1 MTKRRNFSDKFK
13 ASVALEALRGDKTVQ
28 EIAAKRQLHPTQVS
42 TWKRQAIE
50 GMANVF
56 SDKVKK
62 AENKDDEIK
71 ELHAKIGQLAVEND
85 FLSQGAKAMSPSER
99 REMIR
104 KDNTDLSLTR
114 QCKLLKI
121 SRSSIY
127 YTPVDFDQA
136 TIELMHEIDRI
147 FTKYP
152 FFGSRQIAAYLPQSG
167 FAAGRH
173 RVRRLMAIMGLQAI
187 YKGPN
192 TSKKHPQ
199 HKIWPYLLR
208 KLSITRPN
216 HVWCSDITYIPV
228 KNGFLYL
235 VAIMDWATRKVLSWR
250 LSNTMDAS
258 FCVEALDEAIA
269 KYGKPEIMNT
279 DQGSQY
285 TGADWI
291 TTLTKADIK
300 ISMDGRGRYLDNIF
314 IERLW
319 RSLKQEA
326 VYLHEITNGFQAKQI
341 IDDWIGFYN
350 SERPHTA
357 LDKQTPDTA
366 YFRQAEIQKAA

>member
-1 MTKRRNFSDKFK
+1 
-13 ASVALEALRGDKTVQ
+13 
-28 EIAAKRQLHPTQVS
+28 
-42 TWKRQAIE
+42 
-50 GMANVF
+50 
-56 SDKVKK
+56 
-62 AENKDDEIK
+62 
-71 ELHAKIGQLAVEND
+71 
-85 FLSQGAKAMSPSER
+85 MSPSER

-114 QCKLLKI
+114 QCQLLKI
-121 SRSSIY
+121 SRFSIY
-127 YTPVDFDQA
+127 YTPVGFDQA
-136 TIELMHEIDRI
+136 TIDLMHEIDRI

-152 FFGSRQIAAYLPQSG
+152 YFGRRQITAYLPQSG

-173 RVRRLMAIMGLQAI
+173 RVRRLMAIMELQAI

-199 HKIWPYLLR
+199 HKIWPYPLR
-208 KLSITRPN
+208 KLSIKWPN

-235 VAIMDWATRKVLSWR
+235 VAIMDWATRKSLSCR
-250 LSNTMDAS
+250 LSNTMDGS
-258 FCVEALDEAIA
+258 FYVEALDEAIA
-269 KYGKPEIMNT
+269 KYGKPEIMDT

-285 TGADWI
+285 TEVDWI
-291 TTLTKADIK
+291 TTRTKADIK

-319 RSLKQEA
+319 RSLKQDS
-326 VYLHEITNGFQAKQI
+326 VHLHDITNGFQAKQI
-341 IDDWIGFYN
+341 INNWIDFYN

-357 LDKQTPDTA
+357 LDKRTPDTA
-366 YFRQAEIQKAA
+366 YFRQAQMQKTA

>member
-1 MTKRRNFSDKFK
+1 
-13 ASVALEALRGDKTVQ
+13 
-28 EIAAKRQLHPTQVS
+28 
-42 TWKRQAIE
+42 
-50 GMANVF
+50 
-56 SDKVKK
+56 
-62 AENKDDEIK
+62 
-71 ELHAKIGQLAVEND
+71 
-85 FLSQGAKAMSPSER
+85 MSPSER
-99 REMIR
+99 RKMTC
-104 KDNTDLSLTR
+104 KNNSDLSLTR
-114 QCKLLKI
+114 QCRLLKI

-127 YTPVDFDQA
+127 YTPVGFDQA

-152 FFGSRQIAAYLPQSG
+152 FFGRRQIAAYLPQSG
-167 FAAGRH
+167 FSAGRH
-173 RVRRLMAIMGLQAI
+173 RVRRLIKIMGLQAI

-199 HKIWPYLLR
+199 HPVYPYLLR
-208 KLSITRPN
+208 NLAITRPGQ
-216 HVWCSDITYIPV
+216 VWCSDITYIPV

-250 LSNTMDAS
+250 LSNTLDAS
-258 FCVEALDEAIA
+258 FCVEALEEAIA
-269 KYGKPEIMNT
+269 KYGRPEIMNT

-291 TTLTKADIK
+291 TTLTKAEIK

-326 VYLHEITNGFQAKQI
+326 IYLNEITNGFDAKRI
-341 IDDWIGFYN
+341 IKEWISFYN
-350 SERPHTA
+350 TERPHTA
-357 LDKQTPDTA
+357 LDKRTPD
-366 YFRQAEIQKAA
+366 QAFFAGENEKIAA